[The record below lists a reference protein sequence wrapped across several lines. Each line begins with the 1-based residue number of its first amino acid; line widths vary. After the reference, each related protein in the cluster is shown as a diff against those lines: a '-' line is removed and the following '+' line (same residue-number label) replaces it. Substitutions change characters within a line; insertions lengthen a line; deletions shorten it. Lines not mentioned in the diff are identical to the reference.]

1 MDKSLVVSVVAPV
14 RNAATFLAVFLEKL
28 TTVLATTYQ
37 FYEVI
42 LVDDGSDDTT
52 AAVTADL
59 LKKHDRIRFLQ
70 LSRQYGQEIAIA
82 AGLETAI
89 GDFVVTLD
97 PRSDP
102 VEMLPELVEKCRR
115 GSGVLCGVSSLP
127 DRSGALT
134 RFAASLF
141 HRYCRKY
148 LAIDYKEQ
156 STDFRVL
163 SRQAVNAITRIR
175 DRRRYLRVFAATLG
189 YNQEFFTYEPTAAQ
203 SSNDSLMQ
211 RVDHAM
217 EIAIANSRHPLR
229 VVSRIGLLMSALNAL
244 YGLYVLAIYLF
255 KRNVAEGWTTM
266 SMQMTGMF
274 FFLFL
279 ILAVLCEYVG
289 RILEETQ
296 ERPLYFV
303 SAERTSSVLLETSI
317 EKNILNEATSK

>member
-1 MDKSLVVSVVAPV
+1 MDKNLVVSVVAPLQ
-14 RNAATFLAVFLEKL
+14 NAAPFLGRFVDQL
-28 TTVLATTYQ
+28 TDVLSGNYK
-37 FYEVI
+37 FYEII
-42 LVDDGSDDTT
+42 LVDDGSNDATG
-52 AAVTADL
+52 AVAGGI
-59 LKKHDRIRFLQ
+59 LKKHDRLRLLQ
-70 LSRQYGQEIAIA
+70 LSRKYGREIAVA

-97 PRSDP
+97 AEVDP
-102 VEMLPELVEKCRR
+102 VEMIPVLVERCRK
-115 GSGVLCGVSSLP
+115 GSGVLCGVSSIADPANL
-127 DRSGALT
+127 LT
-134 RFAASLF
+134 RIATSAF
-141 HRYCRKY
+141 HGYCRRF
-148 LAIDYKEQ
+148 LAFDYKEN

-189 YNQEFFTYEPTAAQ
+189 YNQEFFVYEPKHAHTEGH
-203 SSNDSLMQ
+203 SLMQ
-211 RVDHAM
+211 RIDHAM

-229 VVSRIGLLMSALNAL
+229 VVSRIGLTLSAINLLYAL
-244 YGLYVLAIYLF
+244 YVVLVYLF
-255 KRNVAEGWTTM
+255 NRNVAAGWTTM

-303 SAERTSSVLLETSI
+303 SAERTSSVLLENSI
-317 EKNILNEATSK
+317 ETNILNETRS